1 MAITTVNKRSSNKS
15 VMAVGEIHSCC
26 RETPDTDGGPLT
38 RKRRNK
44 HPRGNIGFPVYLL
57 LCSGFMGSANSSQKE
72 CFISSSR
79 IHHDRS
85 SWSHILRPTSLASTK
100 TECYDTLLDD
110 LGQER
115 RPKSKLSYVRQ
126 KVHKRKRN
134 KLLRDH
140 LSGKN
145 IINSTSYDQYET
157 KKKKTKRKQL
167 RRTSKSMST
176 STVAQIVSG
185 EDLESLPSRRP
196 MPPWLARYENEDFTP
211 YNHDETSEI
220 SEAPP
225 KSYSDEILA
234 AKKLKHL
241 EQAMSG
247 SFTDGKSTFKTKPL
261 FSSNEILDVLDSI
274 RVASQSNVKL
284 VMGCADFLYL
294 MLTLEEYDDIEMND
308 IDVPKTL
315 IMTREV
321 LVAAAFHYC
330 DCVRARKAGV
340 YDVVRAFMEAGVSE
354 SDIKQS
360 SEKQRKKEN
369 HIENSVLPRLQSS
382 DQRLDKTSIAI
393 SRQIIHSTSGKSPIQ
408 KYGNET
414 VRIASGAAKLKR
426 AEVMSTT
433 VNAKYIDQ
441 DSFRTIVRKQSQS
454 MNSEALSSNAS
465 ILRSFL
471 VSISD
476 DWRSLV
482 IRSAACLY
490 RLRGIV
496 DEGSDSVIPR
506 SNNRRL
512 VYSATSMQTARDA
525 LRVYAPLA
533 QRMGMQRLKSQ
544 IENTAFRILYPRQ
557 YDVSSALHDKDLTE
571 MQTIIQ
577 VLSSRIEQLLISDDV
592 FVANIDNISVSSRV
606 KEPYSLWKKILRY
619 RKEAVMANRD
629 SDGFTKS
636 KFMPATLS
644 TKWVPDAIALRVIIR
659 GKQMPM
665 EDEES
670 LRTREKMLCY
680 FALQKIGDV
689 WPASEAN
696 FAKDYISSPKPN
708 GYQSLHYTAAL
719 LINGE
724 EWPFEVQVC
733 LCIIGCSFYEC

>member
-1 MAITTVNKRSSNKS
+1 M
-15 VMAVGEIHSCC
+15 GGCGGHLCC
-26 RETPDTDGGPLT
+26 RENPDTDTSGTPLM

-44 HPRGNIGFPVYLL
+44 NPGGIGFPMLLL
-57 LCSGFMGSANSSQKE
+57 LCAAFTGSANSSQKDSAGCIISRHNLG
-72 CFISSSR
+72 CFIEPSRIRLGRRGSSSWCYTS
-79 IHHDRS
+79 RS
-85 SWSHILRPTSLASTK
+85 SSLTSTK
-100 TECYDTLLDD
+100 EECYDTLLND

-115 RPKSKLSYVRQ
+115 RPKSKLSFVRP

-134 KLLRDH
+134 KLLKDH
-140 LSGKN
+140 FNAQSN
-145 IINSTSYDQYET
+145 TNSTSYYYET

-167 RRTSKSMST
+167 RRTSKSLST
-176 STVAQIVSG
+176 STVAQIVTG
-185 EDLESLPSRRP
+185 EGNESLPSRRT
-196 MPPWLARYENEDFTP
+196 MPPWLAWYENEDFVP
-211 YNHDETSEI
+211 YNHHEAAEI
-220 SEAPP
+220 SKASH

-247 SFTDGKSTFKTKPL
+247 SFNDGKSTFKTKPL
-261 FSSNEILDVLDSI
+261 FSPNEILDVLDSI

-284 VMGCADFLYL
+284 IMGCADFLYL
-294 MLTLEEYDDIEMND
+294 MLTLEEYDDIDMNG
-308 IDVPKTL
+308 IDVPKAL

-340 YDVVRAFMEAGVSE
+340 YDVVKAFMEAGVSE
-354 SDIKQS
+354 SVNYEQS
-360 SEKQRKKEN
+360 PVKRRNGEKR
-369 HIENSVLPRLQSS
+369 IDNSVLPQLHGSNER
-382 DQRLDKTSIAI
+382 DDKTAIAMTEQKVHI
-393 SRQIIHSTSGKSPIQ
+393 TNGKSPIE

-433 VNAKYIDQ
+433 VNAKYLDQ
-441 DSFRTIVRKQSQS
+441 DSPGAIARKKSKS

-476 DWRSLV
+476 DWRALV

-496 DEGSDSVIPR
+496 EEGNSSIISR
-506 SNNRRL
+506 SNSRRL
-512 VYSATSMQTARDA
+512 VYSTTSMQTARDA

-557 YDVSSALHDKDLTE
+557 YDVSSALHDKDLSE

-577 VLSSRIEQLLISDDV
+577 VLSSRIEQLLVSDEV
-592 FVANIDNISVSSRV
+592 FIANVDNVSVSSRV

-619 RKEAVMANRD
+619 RKEAVIADRG
-629 SDGFTKS
+629 S
-636 KFMPATLS
+636 FMPATLS

-696 FAKDYISSPKPN
+696 VAKDYISSPKPN

-733 LCIIGCSFYEC
+733 Q